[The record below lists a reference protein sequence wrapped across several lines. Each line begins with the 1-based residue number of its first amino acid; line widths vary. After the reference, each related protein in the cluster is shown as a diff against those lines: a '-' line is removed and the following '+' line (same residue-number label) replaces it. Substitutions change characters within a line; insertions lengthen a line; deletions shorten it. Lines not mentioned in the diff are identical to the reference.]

1 LKTSARAKAAGAG
14 VQALRSDLAKN
25 LRPTPA
31 KDQKGEYKFHL
42 ATLEGLS
49 VCLMQCACSL
59 FSKQKLFKQYIIKY
73 TMLRS
78 HAQIK

>member
-1 LKTSARAKAAGAG
+1 MPTGAKAVGAG

-42 ATLEGLS
+42 ATLERLS
-49 VCLMQCACSL
+49 VRLLQRACSL
-59 FSKQKLFKQYIIKY
+59 FPKQKLFKQAY
-73 TMLRS
+73 TPTRNLRS
-78 HAQIK
+78 YAR